1 MHGWSSPAPSLWGDP
16 RVDGPPSLV
25 AQPAKPPNE
34 STGVGTVRLAFPFA
48 QREDTPALGSAGGEA
63 DRRRRMSTM
72 TTAAGE
78 KGELSLHGCG
88 AAALPMGMNSIS
100 PAGASSMASQFSL
113 DSWVDAFRVYISAAF
128 VFPEEKMAISSM
140 MEALAKYT
148 QARLRAQQHFS
159 ECEACLHQ
167 FAQLQNGVVAAAAKG
182 SVPLSLGNTKDTFT
196 FQSQANAVSP
206 TFNTANMQRG
216 RAKVDMDLAECR
228 QTLQKVEAFASIFQ
242 DFQRRRRRLLE
253 VLEEEKQQ
261 LLLPPLPQRHSGG
274 AFMPIVTAPV
284 FQLQTTLED
293 GISQLYKQ
301 WDMHIATKAEGIIC
315 RLNGTHSQEDGDV
328 SGSKE
333 GGELADSTHLITLLL
348 KMCDDTLGRVE
359 TMRSRISRLGSIRI
373 DEAESIEKL
382 LANMDNYDPTAEEHM
397 GRRKQIDAELEELR
411 SWLTHIGQLRQR
423 AMNTKELLQ
432 QCLTS
437 GNRSTAGSKQTS
449 PCAHLRSEGGGAPS
463 SLRPSLGGPTS
474 LDEWRQALVM
484 PDAGAANKMDAN
496 PVVNATT
503 AGITTA
509 TATTTANNG
518 NGNNND
524 HAAPVFTSED
534 GTLTVCSQRPSSS
547 TASDN
552 VKNEEN
558 ATEINPMNFSLPE
571 PPMSAVSVEGNGRN
585 TIAEDA
591 CRGGLAV
598 SFPAHGAEDRHS
610 ETGVPFRYSK
620 KNSDD
625 DDDVASSFH
634 ANAFDEDDF
643 CGSGGRW
650 HRRRKRSAAR
660 GYLGGIAAFARAVV
674 HRATQFSDSEC
685 SSPSDSERV
694 TEVRRRR
701 RVE

>member
-1 MHGWSSPAPSLWGDP
+1 MHGWSSPSLSLWGDP

-25 AQPAKPPNE
+25 TQPAKPPNE
-34 STGVGTVRLAFPFA
+34 RTGLETVRLAFPFA
-48 QREDTPALGSAGGEA
+48 QGEDTSAVGTAREEA
-63 DRRRRMSTM
+63 DRRRRMSTLA
-72 TTAAGE
+72 TAAGE
-78 KGELSLHGCG
+78 NGESNLHGCG
-88 AAALPMGMNSIS
+88 AGTLPMGMNSMS
-100 PAGASSMASQFSL
+100 PAGSSSMASQFSL

-148 QARLRAQQHFS
+148 QARLRTQQHFS

-167 FAQLQNGVVAAAAKG
+167 FTQLQNGVVAAAATG
-182 SVPLSLGNTKDTFT
+182 SVPLSLGNTKDNFT
-196 FQSQANAVSP
+196 FQSQANVVSP

-228 QTLQKVEAFASIFQ
+228 QTLQNVEAFARTFQ
-242 DFQRRRRRLLE
+242 DFQRRRTRLLE
-253 VLEEEKQQ
+253 TLEEEKQQ
-261 LLLPPLPQRHSGG
+261 LLLPPPPQRHSGG

-301 WDMHIATKAEGIIC
+301 WDTHVATNAENLIC
-315 RLNGTHSQEDGDV
+315 RLNGTHSQESGDV
-328 SGSKE
+328 SGGKE
-333 GGELADSTHLITLLL
+333 GGELADSTHLTTLLL

-373 DEAESIEKL
+373 DEAESLEKL

-423 AMNTKELLQ
+423 AMTTKELLQ
-432 QCLTS
+432 QCLIS

-449 PCAHLRSEGGGAPS
+449 PCAHLSSEGGGAPS

-484 PDAGAANKMDAN
+484 PDAGAAKKMDAN
-496 PVVNATT
+496 PVVNTTT
-503 AGITTA
+503 AGITT
-509 TATTTANNG
+509 TTTTNSNG
-518 NGNNND
+518 NGNSNNND
-524 HAAPVFTSED
+524 HATPAFTPED
-534 GTLTVCSQRPSSS
+534 ATLTIGNQRPSSS

-558 ATEINPMNFSLPE
+558 ATEINSMNFSLPG
-571 PPMSAVSVEGNGRN
+571 PQVSATSAECNGRN
-585 TIAEDA
+585 RIAEDA
-591 CRGGLAV
+591 CGSVLAV
-598 SFPAHGAEDRHS
+598 SSPAHGSENRHGD
-610 ETGVPFRYSK
+610 TGVPFRNSK
-620 KNSDD
+620 YKSDD

-634 ANAFDEDDF
+634 ASAFDEDEF
-643 CGSGGRW
+643 FESGGRC
-650 HRRRKRSAAR
+650 HRRRKRRAAR

-674 HRATQFSDSEC
+674 QRATQFSDSEC
-685 SSPSDSERV
+685 SSPSDSEKV